1 MEEKILLNEENI
13 KLDFNAKYEHT
24 EDYLYSL
31 GVPEKKN

>member
-13 KLDFNAKYEHT
+13 KLDFNVKYELA

-31 GVPEKKN
+31 GVPEKN